1 MVITEVR
8 IKLVE
13 ENNERLMAF
22 CSITLDNAFVIRDL
36 KIIEGTKGLFVAMP
50 SRKLTDRCPRCGSK
64 NHLRARYCNSCGG
77 HLDENRAPRDHDG
90 RAKLHADIAHPI
102 NSACR
107 EVMQQAIIKSYTD
120 ERERA
125 KLPGYVCTYDDY
137 DGGDFDYENSPSYA
151 GMVAGKGGYR
161 AHGGHVPPTRGTHIG
176 QQEKGAATRK
186 AADESFGP
194 GL

>member
-1 MVITEVR
+1 VVITEVR

-22 CSITLDNAFVIRDL
+22 CSVTLDNAFVIRDL

-64 NHLRARYCNSCGG
+64 NHLRSRYCNSCGG

-102 NSACR
+102 NSGCR
-107 EVMQQAIIKSYTD
+107 EVMQMTIIKQFTD
-120 ERERA
+120 EKERS
-125 KLPGYVCTYDDY
+125 KVPGYVCTYDDY
-137 DGGDFDYENSPSYA
+137 DGGDFDYDSPSYA
-151 GMVAGKGGYR
+151 GMVAGKIGPGTR
-161 AHGGHVPPTRGTHIG
+161 AHGGHVPAARGTHLNQPDKSASARKPDEG
-176 QQEKGAATRK
+176 FAA
-186 AADESFGP
+186 GM
-194 GL
+194 

>member
-64 NHLRARYCNSCGG
+64 NHLRARFCNSCGT

-107 EVMQQAIIKSYTD
+107 EVMQMAIITSYQD

-125 KLPGYVCTYDDY
+125 KMPGYVCTYDDY
-137 DGGDFDYENSPSYA
+137 DGGDFDYESPSYT
-151 GMVAGKGGYR
+151 GMVTNTRGNVR
-161 AHGGHVPPTRGTHIG
+161 AHGGHPAGTRTHLG
-176 QQEKGAATRK
+176 QQEKGAGTRK
-186 AADESFGP
+186 SDEAFGA

>member
-1 MVITEVR
+1 VVITEVR

-64 NHLRARYCNSCGG
+64 NHLRSRFCNSCGS

-107 EVMQQAIIKSYTD
+107 EVMQMAIIKSYQD

-125 KLPGYVCTYDDY
+125 KMPGYVCTYDDY
-137 DGGDFDYENSPSYA
+137 DGGDFDYESPSYA
-151 GMVAGKGGYR
+151 GMVAGSKGNVR
-161 AHGGHVPPTRGTHIG
+161 AHGGHPAGTRTHMNP
-176 QQEKGAATRK
+176 QEKGAGARK
-186 AADESFGP
+186 SDETFGA

>member
-64 NHLRARYCNSCGG
+64 NHLRARFCNSCGT

-102 NSACR
+102 NSSCR
-107 EVMQQAIIKSYTD
+107 EVMQMAIIKSYQD

-125 KLPGYVCTYDDY
+125 KMPGYVCTYDDY
-137 DGGDFDYENSPSYA
+137 DGGDFDYESPSYT
-151 GMVAGKGGYR
+151 GMVTSSRGNVR
-161 AHGGHVPPTRGTHIG
+161 AHGGHPAGTRTHMG

-186 AADESFGP
+186 SDEAFGA